1 MSGRVLTSS
10 AIVDIVTNRSGY
22 GRALLVAAVELGMTF
37 PTPSTA
43 LLQAWAA
50 VPPEARALLEL
61 FLDAPAIVV
70 EDLGASVAAQAG
82 VRAHPAQ
89 QTGGVD
95 VAGPRGGGGDRPR
108 VGHPDR
114 RTWPAARDRP
124 GCRDR
129 GAARSVEPRQR
140 RGAVHQVRRLTAIRG
155 PLSCRGSS
163 AAR

>member
-22 GRALLVAAVELGMTF
+22 GRAFVVAAVELGMTL

-70 EDLGASVAAQAG
+70 EDLGVLVAAQAG

-89 QTGGVD
+89 QAGGVD
-95 VAGPRGGGGDRPR
+95 VAAAHAVEVAIARGL
-108 VGHPDR
+108 
-114 RTWPAARDRP
+114 AI
-124 GCRDR
+124 
-129 GAARSVEPRQR
+129 
-140 RGAVHQVRRLTAIRG
+140 LTAEPG
-155 PLSCRGSS
+155 PLR
-163 AAR
+163 AIDPDVEIEELPAV